1 MYKPIIRSADV
12 PCNMISGAFLKY
24 YVTSATCAIELYI
37 SLVICYE
44 TALFMSSHNSFLIL
58 ISKQRYIGYINKYLH
73 NQFLG
78 LLLYWF
84 EDIIESFS
92 LLTKAQNYIF
102 QLPKCGLSN
111 YEKLL
116 PKNFLDKIAKSF
128 SQKVYPFS
136 SFTMKENEF
145 FE

>member
-1 MYKPIIRSADV
+1 MHIHYW
-12 PCNMISGAFLKY
+12 
-24 YVTSATCAIELYI
+24 
-37 SLVICYE
+37 
-44 TALFMSSHNSFLIL
+44 
-58 ISKQRYIGYINKYLH
+58 
-73 NQFLG
+73 FLG
-78 LLLYWF
+78 VLLYWF
-84 EDIIESFS
+84 EGIIESFY

-102 QLPKCGLSN
+102 QLPKCGWGN